1 MRRVLLSLALPA
13 MAVAFS
19 SSVPLGSFAP
29 QRSAIVASPASH
41 ARLALRGPS
50 AARIG
55 GGRGALAASMSSIQ
69 KIADSSSEVAGL
81 EKQLENTAFWS
92 ILPSQTTMYL
102 DDPEVF
108 HLVKGRVAV
117 FPCEITGIPTGAA
130 IEFNEGDY
138 GVIPAG
144 AHRWD
149 IQKPTTKQ
157 SNVRAGLQMT
167 TKGWLEEPPFSA
179 MRGKGTLSTK
189 GRDSEDDLKYMK
201 ELIAAKGVPP
211 PHAWEDAINLKL
223 DADPYLA
230 NLGFIVTDKGI
241 VVRDRVSE
249 KPLEVLG
256 PDGWL
261 KYDEDGV
268 YVETEGSKRWRK
280 DGNFQK
286 SKFFQNEDKL

>member
-81 EKQLENTAFWS
+81 EKQLENTA
-92 ILPSQTTMYL
+92 
-102 DDPEVF
+102 VF

-138 GVIPAG
+138 GV
-144 AHRWD
+144 
-149 IQKPTTKQ
+149 
-157 SNVRAGLQMT
+157 L
-167 TKGWLEEPPFSA
+167 
-179 MRGKGTLSTK
+179 
-189 GRDSEDDLKYMK
+189 
-201 ELIAAKGVPP
+201 
-211 PHAWEDAINLKL
+211 PHT
-223 DADPYLA
+223 P
-230 NLGFIVTDKGI
+230 
-241 VVRDRVSE
+241 
-249 KPLEVLG
+249 
-256 PDGWL
+256 
-261 KYDEDGV
+261 
-268 YVETEGSKRWRK
+268 
-280 DGNFQK
+280 
-286 SKFFQNEDKL
+286 